1 MRIKNIR
8 LKLGMTTEKFAQAFQ
23 EQPPSKGTISKWEN
37 GHYLPNNERLKRIAE
52 LGETTVDFILYGSLD
67 GYARNLIN
75 ELEKEL
81 NEDDSIS
88 EKVAASIISDV
99 NSRLF
104 PKYFPHDYK
113 DRESL
118 EKEFNDYKKSAIELW
133 TNYERIDLEIA
144 SRISHQISSDI
155 YDNLEYFYTTTYE
168 KDGKKGEKVSTRAD
182 KIVKRLENLDRFQR
196 AYIDT
201 FRYLDDEKV
210 VKESAK
216 KLVEEIV
223 KEIGKEESCA
233 ELVEE
238 TDNEL
243 DKIENS
249 AKTVNELDKIESY
262 VVLIKK
268 IVKELDELEMY
279 TKNVKEIVSELNEIE
294 KFTKIVKELDKIESY
309 TDRLRNLN
317 ETY

>member
-1 MRIKNIR
+1 MNNKAIGMRIKNIR

-67 GYARNLIN
+67 GYARNLLK

-81 NEDDSIS
+81 NEDDSITD
-88 EKVAASIISDV
+88 EVAASIISDIEG
-99 NSRLF
+99 RLF

-155 YDNLEYFYTTTYE
+155 NDNKKYFYDTTYK
-168 KDGKKGEKVSTRAD
+168 KDGEQGKKVSTRAD
-182 KIVKRLENLDRFQR
+182 EIVRRLEKLDRFQR
-196 AYIDT
+196 AYIDGL
-201 FRYLDDEKV
+201 RYLDDKKV
-210 VKESAK
+210 
-216 KLVEEIV
+216 
-223 KEIGKEESCA
+223 
-233 ELVEE
+233 
-238 TDNEL
+238 
-243 DKIENS
+243 
-249 AKTVNELDKIESY
+249 
-262 VVLIKK
+262 
-268 IVKELDELEMY
+268 
-279 TKNVKEIVSELNEIE
+279 
-294 KFTKIVKELDKIESY
+294 VKELDKVDSY
-309 TDRLRNLN
+309 TDKINTTIIL
-317 ETY
+317 